1 MRALLPVA
9 APTLNTGS
17 QVGIRALFAVIY
29 ATSVSAIYFALG
41 VVAHHAAGLTP
52 VVFVVAGVFFLLTSM
67 TYAEAASLH
76 PGRGGA
82 SVFARHAFNELVS
95 FIAGWAIVLDYTILI
110 AVAALTAP
118 AYLSVFWHPLG
129 HGLGQ
134 LLAAL
139 VVIGLVTVDAIR
151 GVSARRLRRRVL
163 VAGADLAV
171 QALVIV
177 LGGIL
182 LLHPAN
188 LTHSIHLGSMPSWKG
203 LGFALPVGVV
213 ACAGLESASGLAA
226 EVRVTPA
233 QLRQLLSWSTAAIVL
248 VYVGISIVG
257 IGALPVHD
265 GVPQLGARHLNA
277 PVLGIVEAFRPRGVS
292 DVLKYVVGLAGAAAL
307 VLTAAAAMLG
317 VSRVGYGLATNR
329 QIPSFAGRLSPRFG
343 SPWIVVGL
351 AALGAAALVI
361 PRDLGLLVGI
371 YAFGALVAFTIAHLS
386 VLRMRFREPVR
397 DGRAYLI
404 PWSVT
409 VRGASLPVPALIGLV
424 ASVAGWAALVVFHQ
438 GARYVGVGWLLLGV
452 VLYVVYRKSQGKS
465 LLRRVTITEQALRR
479 HEEDATEFGA
489 ILCPIFGT
497 PLDDDIIQTAAR
509 LAGDTHDD
517 LTEEGAVIEAI
528 WIFEIPMAL
537 PLDAPL
543 PEAPVAAARKAL
555 ARAREVG
562 EEYQNVRVATAVV
575 RARRQGQGIVS
586 EARRRG
592 VEAIVL
598 GADDLSRVKGGARL
612 GARGPLDNSIG
623 EVTRYVVS
631 KAPCRVILTA
641 PPVGAMGGRE
651 AFVEV
656 AAELSRGEDQT
667 A

>member
-1 MRALLPVA
+1 
-9 APTLNTGS
+9 LNTSS
-17 QVGIRALFAVIY
+17 QVNIRALFAVIY

-41 VVAHHAAGLTP
+41 VVAHHADGLTP
-52 VVFVVAGVFFLLTSM
+52 VVFVVSGLFFLLTGM

-82 SVFARHAFNELVS
+82 AVFARHAFNELVS
-95 FIAGWAIVLDYTILI
+95 FIAGWAIALDYTILI

-139 VVIGLVTVDAIR
+139 VVIALVTVDAVR
-151 GVSARRLRRRVL
+151 GVSASRLRRRVL

-188 LTHSIHLGSMPSWKG
+188 LTHSIHLGSHPSWKG

-226 EVRVTPA
+226 EVRATPA
-233 QLRQLLSWSTAAIVL
+233 QLRRLINWSAFAIVL
-248 VYVGISIVG
+248 VYVGISIIG
-257 IGALPVHD
+257 IGALPVHG
-265 GVPQLGARHLNA
+265 GVPELGARHLNA
-277 PVLGIVEAFRPRGVS
+277 PVLGIVEAFRPKGVG
-292 DVLKYVVGLAGAAAL
+292 DVLKYVVGLAGAGAL
-307 VLTAAAAMLG
+307 ILTAAAAMLG

-329 QIPSFAGRLSPRFG
+329 QIPSFVGRLSPRFG
-343 SPWIVVGL
+343 SPWIVIGA
-351 AALGAAALVI
+351 AALGAAGLVI

-386 VLRMRFREPVR
+386 VLRMRFREPER

-404 PWSVT
+404 PWSVQ
-409 VRGASLPVPALIGLV
+409 VRGAALPISALIGLL
-424 ASVAGWAALVVFHQ
+424 ASVAGWLALVIFHQ

-452 VLYVVYRKSQGKS
+452 VLYVAYRKSQGKP
-465 LLRRVTITEQALRR
+465 LLRRVTITEEALRR
-479 HEEDATEFGA
+479 HEEDATEFGV

-497 PLDDDIIQTAAR
+497 GLDDDIIQTAAR

-517 LTEEGAVIEAI
+517 LTEKGAVIEAI

-543 PEAPVAAARKAL
+543 PDPQLAVARAAL
-555 ARAREVG
+555 AHARQVG

-575 RARRQGQGIVS
+575 RARRRGQAIVS

-598 GADDLSRVKGGARL
+598 AADESSRVRGGTRL

-623 EVTRYVVS
+623 EITRYVVA
-631 KAPCRVILTA
+631 KAPCRVFLTA
-641 PPVGAMGGRE
+641 PPSGA
-651 AFVEV
+651 
-656 AAELSRGEDQT
+656 AAPPEPAAAVPGAASNGLPSTGEIHT
-667 A
+667 I